1 MDKLGKLEEKK
12 TISLQGMWFQ
22 YTVQQQ
28 DILPSIG
35 TLLSA
40 EVGGIERL
48 NKLVAETRGYIDVGC
63 LLYVPMEL
71 KGTSY
76 LKETW

>member
-1 MDKLGKLEEKK
+1 
-12 TISLQGMWFQ
+12 MWIT

-28 DILPSIG
+28 DILPSIS

-48 NKLVAETRGYIDVGC
+48 NKLVAESGGYIDVGC

-76 LKETW
+76 FKETW

>member
-1 MDKLGKLEEKK
+1 
-12 TISLQGMWFQ
+12 MWIT